1 MLRRPTTL
9 SASRERMEVAMVDA
23 YHMVTAALLLMA
35 LAVRLRWPGVARVE
49 LRPTEV
55 ALLRGGRR
63 AAVVTALVLLHARA
77 AVDGDFP
84 GRARRC
90 GPLPRGCDPLAR
102 IIYAS
107 LVQPA
112 GPRELMLR
120 PAVRRALARLET
132 DLAAARLTVATW
144 RRAILFCLAAAAG
157 GVAAA
162 GWAAAGRASAGV
174 PMAAVAV
181 AIAGLAVLSR
191 RTLTGRRTVR
201 SLRRRYADLPPEH
214 ELVADWT
221 PRSLGLAVAL
231 HGTPALRLTFPRLA
245 TQRGLLD
252 RAA

>member
-1 MLRRPTTL
+1 
-9 SASRERMEVAMVDA
+9 MVDA
-23 YHMVTAALLLMA
+23 YHIAAAVLLLMA
-35 LAVRLRWPGVARVE
+35 LAVRLQWPGAVRAE

-77 AVDGDFP
+77 AVDGEFP

-107 LVQPA
+107 LAQPA
-112 GPRELMLR
+112 GPRELTLR

-132 DLAAARLTVATW
+132 DLATARLTVATW
-144 RRAILFCLAAAAG
+144 RRAMLFCLAAAAG

-162 GWAAAGRASAGV
+162 GWAVADEASAGV

-191 RTLTGRRTVR
+191 RTLVGRRTVR
-201 SLRRRYADLPPEH
+201 SLRRRYADLPPGHDED
-214 ELVADWT
+214 AGDWT

-231 HGTPALRLTFPRLA
+231 HGAPALRLTFPRLTA
-245 TQRGLLD
+245 QGSLLD
-252 RAA
+252 DQAA